1 METAPRI
8 VIDSSVVVKWFS
20 KEADSQKAL
29 DLLNRFQASE
39 HTLCVSDLLFI
50 EVTNAL
56 RYKPTLNNSLVEII
70 SILYDLNL
78 ELYPST
84 KKLLQ
89 SASEMAFEAD
99 VSIYDAI
106 PVALAEQLDTY
117 CITADKKTQYN
128 RLTEKNYP
136 IKLLD

>member
-78 ELYPST
+78 ESYPST
-84 KKLLQ
+84 KQLLQ
-89 SASEMAFEAD
+89 SASEMASEAD

-117 CITADKKTQYN
+117 CITSDKKTQYN
-128 RLTEKNYP
+128 RLAEKNYP